1 MELMHAFQKYGG
13 LVCNYAYSYLNNRE
27 EAEDVVQEVFLQLL
41 ETEKVF
47 PFNDIAIKS
56 YLLKSVRNSCL
67 NILKKKKHFLFTAD
81 LTNYQVI
88 DEEFA
93 SVDEDLIHNLQK
105 EIFILAPQTQK
116 IIVGIFYRKLT
127 YKEIADELNISINT
141 VKSLLESVIKKLR
154 KNLNHNM
161 KIILLFWYKKM

>member
-13 LVCNYAYSYLNNRE
+13 LLCNYAYSYLNNRE

-67 NILKKKKHFLFTAD
+67 NILKKKKHFWSIRKTEVKIFKITWKNKPI
-81 LTNYQVI
+81 TRI
-88 DEEFA
+88 ICIR
-93 SVDEDLIHNLQK
+93 LIRCG
-105 EIFILAPQTQK
+105 ILYFP
-116 IIVGIFYRKLT
+116 VRKR
-127 YKEIADELNISINT
+127 
-141 VKSLLESVIKKLR
+141 KS
-154 KNLNHNM
+154 
-161 KIILLFWYKKM
+161 Y